1 MTPRRFKRRHAV
13 LAVYALLIAASH
25 IVVALRPPVLMEPS
39 AALMLNVPAQD
50 ARGREHT
57 QPVTLAYND
66 SAKAPDDARP
76 AVLLVHGS
84 PGSAGNF
91 DRLAPLL
98 RARYR
103 VISIDLPGF
112 GGSTLDVPD
121 YSFAAHARYVLALM
135 DRLKIQNAHLVG
147 FSMGG
152 GVVLSMTDIAPERV
166 RSIVMLSAIGAQEF
180 ELLGDYHLNHAV
192 HGLQLGALW
201 MVYHGLPHFGA
212 LPNPLTFARNFY
224 DSDQRPLRAIMQRF
238 GGPMLI
244 LQGREDPLVPYQA
257 ALEHARLAPQAELT
271 LIESSHF
278 MVFQE
283 PGRTAGYLLA
293 FFDKA
298 EAGTATLRRNAA
310 PARTAAALKPL
321 DVTQLPK
328 VVGVALFAT
337 AVLLA
342 VATFASEDLA
352 CISAGVLA
360 AQGRIDLT
368 TAILACFAGIFIGD
382 VATMLAGRWL
392 GRGALT
398 RAPLRWWIKPADVE
412 RAGRGFAKRETAA
425 IFISRFVPGARV
437 ATYFTAGMLSKRPQ
451 WIVICLALAAALWAP
466 LLVGASMLLGETFVE
481 RLFTGNVL
489 INLVLAAPAIAVLL
503 RLARAL
509 ATHRGRRLLAGAW
522 ARWTQWEFWPMW
534 LFYPPVVA
542 YIAWLTLRH
551 RGLTFT
557 AANPAIPASGLVGE
571 SKIDILRALNDSE
584 GWVARAD
591 VLRLTGTLEQR
602 IERARAT
609 MARLGLRY
617 PVALK
622 PDIGERGSGV
632 SIARD
637 DAQMAAHLRDASED
651 TIIQEYVP
659 GHEFGVFYVRRPGA
673 ARGRIF
679 RITDKRMPVLT
690 GDGAR
695 TLSQLI
701 LDDAR
706 AVAMAEFYIEQ
717 QGEAAERVPAIGE
730 RVQLVELGTHCRG
743 AIFLDGTALATP
755 ALEAAIERVS
765 RHFDGFFFGRYD
777 IRTPDLS
784 AFQRGEGFKVIE
796 LNGVTSEATSIY
808 DPKHSLLD
816 AYRTLFEQWR
826 LAFEI
831 GEANLRAGAQPLSW
845 RQLLRL
851 LRTRRLEPGAS
862 PRQS

>member
-1 MTPRRFKRRHAV
+1 MSHRRLKKRHFV
-13 LAVYALLIAASH
+13 LAAYALAIAASH
-25 IVVALRPPVLMEPS
+25 IVMALRPPAPMEPG
-39 AALMLNVPAQD
+39 AALMLSMPAQD
-50 ARGREHT
+50 SRGREHG
-57 QPVTLAYND
+57 QSVTIAYND
-66 SAKAPDDARP
+66 SAVAPDDARP
-76 AVLLVHGS
+76 VVLLIHGS

-91 DRLAPLL
+91 SRLTPKLAP
-98 RARYR
+98 RYR
-103 VISIDLPGF
+103 VIAIDLPGF
-112 GGSTLDVPD
+112 GGSTLDIPD
-121 YSFAAHARYVLALM
+121 YSFAAHARYVLGLM
-135 DRLKIQNAHLVG
+135 DRLKIQSAHLVG

-152 GVVLSMTDIAPERV
+152 GVVLSMADIAPERV

-224 DSDQRPLRAIMQRF
+224 DSDQRPLRAILHRY
-238 GGPMLI
+238 GAPMLI
-244 LQGREDPLVPYQA
+244 FQGREDPLVPYEA
-257 ALEHARLAPQAELT
+257 AVEHARLVPQAELA

-278 MVFQE
+278 MIFE
-283 PGRTAGYLLA
+283 EAERTAGYLLP
-293 FFDKA
+293 FFDKV
-298 EAGTATLRRNAA
+298 EAGSATLRRNAD
-310 PARTAAALKPL
+310 PGRTAASLKPL

-328 VVGVALFAT
+328 VVGVALIAT

-360 AQGRIDLT
+360 AQGRIDLA
-368 TAILACFAGIFIGD
+368 TAIAACFAGIFVGD
-382 VATMLAGRWL
+382 VVTMLAGRWL
-392 GRGALT
+392 GRGSLT

-412 RAGRGFAKRETAA
+412 RAGRGFARRETAA

-437 ATYFTAGMLSKRPQ
+437 ATYFTAGMLSKRPW
-451 WIVICLALAAALWAP
+451 WIVICLALAAALWVP
-466 LLVGASMLLGETFVE
+466 LLVGASMFLGEAFVAE
-481 RLFTGNVL
+481 LFTGNVL
-489 INLVLAAPAIAVLL
+489 MNLVLAALAIAALL

-509 ATHRGRRLLAGAW
+509 ATHRGRRLLAGTW
-522 ARWTQWEFWPMW
+522 KRWTQWEFWPMW

-542 YIAWLTLRH
+542 YVVWLTMRH

-571 SKIDILRALNDSE
+571 SKIDILRALNDSD
-584 GWVARAD
+584 GFVARAE
-591 VLRLTGTLEQR
+591 VLPLRDTLELR
-602 IERARAT
+602 IGRAREF
-609 MARLGLRY
+609 MARLGLSY

-637 DAQMAAHLRDASED
+637 DAQLAAHLRDARED

-659 GHEFGVFYVRRPGA
+659 GHEFGVFYLRRPGD

-717 QGEAAERVPAIGE
+717 QGAAADRIPALGE

-743 AIFLDGTALATP
+743 AIFMDGTALATP
-755 ALEAAIERVS
+755 AMEAAIERVS
-765 RHFDGFFFGRYD
+765 RRFDGFCFGRYD
-777 IRTPDLS
+777 IRTPDLA

-831 GEANLRAGAQPLSW
+831 GSANLQAGVRPLSW

-851 LRTRRLEPGAS
+851 LRTRRLEPSAS
-862 PRQS
+862 LAQG

>member
-1 MTPRRFKRRHAV
+1 MTPRRFKKRHIA
-13 LAVYALLIAASH
+13 LAAYALLLTASH
-25 IVVALRPPVLMEPS
+25 IVMALRPSVLMEPG
-39 AALMLNVPAQD
+39 AALMLRVPAQD
-50 ARGREHT
+50 ARGHEYA
-57 QPVTLAYND
+57 QPVTVAYND
-66 SAKAPDDARP
+66 SANAPADARP
-76 AVLLVHGS
+76 AVLLIHGS

-91 DRLAPLL
+91 ERLEPLL

-135 DRLKIQNAHLVG
+135 DRLKIKNAHLVG

-152 GVVLSMTDIAPERV
+152 GVVLSLADIAPERV

-201 MVYHGLPHFGA
+201 AVYHGLPHFGA

-224 DSDQRPLRAIMQRF
+224 DSDQRPLRASLQRYS
-238 GGPMLI
+238 GPMLI
-244 LQGREDPLVPYQA
+244 FQGREDPLVPYQA
-257 ALEHARLAPQAELT
+257 AVEHARLVPQAELT

-278 MVFQE
+278 MVFEQAE
-283 PGRTAGYLLA
+283 RTAGYLLA

-298 EAGTATLRRNAA
+298 EAGTAKLRRNAD
-310 PARTAAALKPL
+310 PARLAASQQPL

-328 VVGVALFAT
+328 VVGIALFAT
-337 AVLLA
+337 AALLA

-368 TAILACFAGIFIGD
+368 TAILACFAGIFVGD
-382 VATMLAGRWL
+382 VVTMLAGRWL
-392 GRGALT
+392 GRGALQ

-425 IFISRFVPGARV
+425 IFISRFVPGSRV
-437 ATYFTAGMLSKRPQ
+437 ATYFTAGMLSRRPW
-451 WIVICLALAAALWAP
+451 WIVICLALAAALWVP
-466 LLVGASMLLGETFVE
+466 LLVGASMLLGGTFVE
-481 RLFTGNVL
+481 QLFTGNVL
-489 INLVLAAPAIAVLL
+489 INLVLAALAIATLL

-509 ATHRGRRLLAGAW
+509 ATHRGRRLMAGAW

-584 GWVARAD
+584 GFVARAD
-591 VLRLTGTLEQR
+591 VIRLTGTLEQR
-602 IERARAT
+602 IEHASAFMT
-609 MARLGLRY
+609 RLGLSY

-637 DAQMAAHLRDASED
+637 DGQLATHLRDARED

-659 GHEFGVFYVRRPGA
+659 GHEFGVFYLRRPGDA
-673 ARGRIF
+673 HGRIF

-690 GDGAR
+690 ADGAR
-695 TLSQLI
+695 TLGQLI

-706 AVAMAEFYIEQ
+706 AVAMAEIYIEQ
-717 QGEAAERVPAIGE
+717 QGDAAERVPTAGE

-755 ALEAAIERVS
+755 ALEAAIERIS
-765 RHFDGFFFGRYD
+765 RRFDGFFFGRYD
-777 IRTPDLS
+777 IRTPDLA

-826 LAFEI
+826 MAFEI
-831 GEANLRAGAQPLSW
+831 GSANLRAGAQPLGW
-845 RQLLRL
+845 RPLLRL
-851 LRTRRLEPGAS
+851 LRTRRLENAGAAA
-862 PRQS
+862 QG